1 MWVKN
6 NPNRLPTGGEMV
18 DQFFKIQ
25 NKLVPELIAIAE
37 RRYNML
43 REIQHSQPVGRRNL
57 AEKLCEAE
65 RTIRKELDFL
75 KSIGL
80 VVITAAGATLTN
92 EGFELLKEL
101 VDYIKIIKDIG
112 ELEEKVREILDI
124 SQILIVPGS
133 QESEYNQQDL
143 GRFAA
148 GELKNI
154 IEDREEQDKP
164 LIMAVTGGTTMA
176 EVADH
181 IIEDGRKRPIIVI
194 PGRGGLGEDVE
205 IQANTIAA
213 NFAKKLGGS
222 YRMLHVPDNLQE
234 ATLNQLAEEPQI
246 KEVLELLAQTDI
258 LIHGVGTAK
267 EMANRRRL
275 AGDEFAY
282 LKEKGAVGEA
292 FGFYF
297 NEEGEIV
304 YTTTSV
310 GLKLDDLTQDKLLV
324 IAIAQGEEKARAILS
339 VVSPKYH
346 DILITDEK
354 TALEILEIHKSR

>member
-1 MWVKN
+1 MD
-6 NPNRLPTGGEMV
+6 R
-18 DQFFKIQ
+18 FFKIQ
-25 NKLVPELIAIAE
+25 NKFVPELIDIAE
-37 RRYNML
+37 RRYNIL
-43 REIQHSQPVGRRNL
+43 REIQHSQPIGRRNL
-57 AEKLCEAE
+57 AEKLSEAE

-80 VVITAAGATLTN
+80 VVITSAGATLTT
-92 EGFELLKEL
+92 EGFNLLKDF

-112 ELEEKVREILDI
+112 ELEENVRKILGI
-124 SQILIVPGS
+124 SQVLIVPGS
-133 QESEYNQQDL
+133 QGSEYNKQDL

-148 GELKNI
+148 VELKKI
-154 IEDREEQDKP
+154 IKDHEEHKKP

-222 YRMLHVPDNLQE
+222 YRMLHVPDNLHE
-234 ATLNQLAEEPQI
+234 TTLNRLASEPQI
-246 KEVLELLAQTDI
+246 KEVLDLLVQAKI

-275 AGDEFAY
+275 AKEELSF
-282 LKEKGAVGEA
+282 LEEKGAVGEA
-292 FGFYF
+292 FGYYF
-297 NEEGEIV
+297 NEDGEIV
-304 YTTTSV
+304 YNTTSV
-310 GLKLDDLTQDKLLV
+310 GLKLDDLTNDKLLV

-339 VVSPKYH
+339 FVSSRYH

-354 TALEILEIHKSR
+354 TALEILEIHKMR